1 MIRDFLRNV
10 PLFAELPD
18 DELGKICSRAKRVTL
33 EKGEVLFKEG
43 DKGLAAYVI
52 EEGALEIYKGSG
64 ASEVLLAVRQQGE
77 VIGEIALLED
87 TTRMASVRAAAE
99 TTLIEIQKDQIDE
112 LLKTSTQ
119 AASALFHTVI
129 SRWRTTEVLLR
140 QSEKM
145 AQLGTL
151 TAGVA
156 HELNNPASAM
166 QRGVEHLSVAIE
178 ELQEAEGRLRAY
190 TFNDPQLAE
199 IANLR
204 TLAEAHA
211 QEPPEFDALA
221 RSDQE
226 QVIEDR
232 LAEMG
237 IAKPW
242 VFAPGL
248 VDLGLEE
255 ESLAGL
261 GELFEQ
267 EALADVLDYALKAYQ
282 VPSLLR
288 EIGSGA
294 QRISTIVGAL
304 KSYTY
309 LDQGPTQA
317 VDIHQGLKDT
327 LVILRS
333 KIGPGI
339 KLHNDFSE
347 DLPEIHAYGSELNQV
362 WTNLLDN
369 ALDAVGEE
377 GEITLRTRLDGDW
390 VEVEIEDNGPGIPDE
405 IQGRILDPFFTTKPV
420 GKGTGLGLD
429 ITYNI
434 VVHKHKG
441 TLSFDSEP
449 GKTVFRVRLPLMI
462 PG

>member
-10 PLFAELPD
+10 PLFEDLPEQEL
-18 DELGKICSRAKRVTL
+18 EKICTVSRRVQL
-33 EKGEVLFKEG
+33 EDGELLFAEG
-43 DKGLAAYVI
+43 DTGHTAYVI
-52 EEGALEIYKGSG
+52 EEGALEIFKGTG
-64 ASEVLLAVRQQGE
+64 PSEVLLAERQVGE
-77 VIGEIALLED
+77 VIGEIALLEN
-87 TTRMASVRAAAE
+87 TPRMASARARGT
-99 TTLIEIQKDQIDE
+99 TTLIEIKKEQIDD
-112 LLKTSTQ
+112 LVRTSQSAT
-119 AASALFHTVI
+119 SALFKTVLA
-129 SRWRTTEVLLR
+129 RWRSTEALLR

-166 QRGVEHLSVAIE
+166 QRAAEHLSQALSE
-178 ELQEAEGRLRAY
+178 FQEAEARLRQYSFEDKQLEELERLAGIAY
-190 TFNDPQLAE
+190 A
-199 IANLR
+199 R
-204 TLAEAHA
+204 A

-221 RSDQE
+221 RSDME
-226 QVIEDR
+226 STLEDQ
-232 LAEMG
+232 LTKMG
-237 IAKPW
+237 IDEPW
-242 VFAPGL
+242 KIASGL
-248 VDLGLEE
+248 VDLGLENE
-255 ESLAGL
+255 TFLGLAEVFEAGSLPDIL
-261 GELFEQ
+261 S
-267 EALADVLDYALKAYQ
+267 YILKAYQ
-282 VPSLLR
+282 VPALVR
-288 EIGSGA
+288 DIESGA
-294 QRISTIVGAL
+294 ARISAIVHAL

-333 KIGPGI
+333 KIGPGV

-347 DLPEIHAYGSELNQV
+347 EVPEIYAYGSELNQV

-377 GEITLRTRLDGDW
+377 GKITLRTRLDGDW
-390 VEVEIEDNGPGIPDE
+390 VEVEIEDNGPGIPEE

-429 ITYNI
+429 ISYNI

-441 TLSFDSEP
+441 SLSFDSEP
-449 GKTVFRVRLPLMI
+449 GRTIFRVRLPLKI